1 MCMKDVKYAGLID
14 GYNNKIH
21 WQGEIIGTIVP
32 NNSRFGM
39 TNGYKIIEYG
49 VETNPDNREQTSEC
63 LCR

>member
-1 MCMKDVKYAGLID
+1 MCMKDVKYARLID

-21 WQGEIIGTIVP
+21 WQGDIIGTIVP

-49 VETNPDNREQTSEC
+49 VETNPDNRE
-63 LCR
+63 